1 MDGPCFATPA
11 PVCPRKGLPVAR
23 QLFGGGLGP
32 APWVLPGLGGGGG
45 FWAGAQGPRPKN
57 KAAGAA
63 SGPARFARPPPPPQA
78 GQDRYEPSPETQ
90 PRAKRCIQAQTS
102 IP

>member
-23 QLFGGGLGP
+23 QLFGGGSGP
-32 APWVLPGLGGGGG
+32 ASCVLPGLRGGGGG

-63 SGPARFARPPPPPQA
+63 SGPARFARPPPPQA

>member
-1 MDGPCFATPA
+1 M
-11 PVCPRKGLPVAR
+11 KGRPVAR
-23 QLFGGGLGP
+23 QLFGGGSGP
-32 APWVLPGLGGGGG
+32 ASCVLPGLR
-45 FWAGAQGPRPKN
+45 GAAAVFGPGPRGPRPKN

-90 PRAKRCIQAQTS
+90 PRASRCIQAQTS